1 MKHLSL
7 ALLAL
12 LLAFLVAVTL
22 FIGKFDLNLSEYA
35 AIFSADHSVAKVVL
49 LDIRFP
55 RIAAAVLIGAALSVS
70 GAAYQAMLVNPL
82 VSPSILGV
90 LSGAGFGAAL
100 GMILGVGIVPM
111 QMLTFVMG
119 IAAVM
124 IAFMLSLISRAQPLL
139 MLILGGVISSAIF
152 GALLSVL
159 KYFADPYDTLPNIV
173 YFLMGSLSFATKSAV
188 LAVGGVMLVC
198 VLLLVLLGKQ
208 LNALSLGED
217 EAKSLGINTQR
228 LKITVVILATLASS
242 LSVVLGGIIGWI
254 GLIAP
259 HICRF
264 LFGADNRF
272 VLAASAIVGAIFL
285 LVCDT
290 LSRQLYSYEIPIG
303 IITSLFGIPIF
314 IAVLFSVKGKV

>member
-12 LLAFLVAVTL
+12 LLAFLVAVML

-119 IAAVM
+119 IAAVV

-217 EAKSLGINTQR
+217 EVKSLGINTQR

-254 GLIAP
+254 GLIAS

>member
-12 LLAFLVAVTL
+12 LLAFLAAITL
-22 FIGKFDLNLSEYA
+22 FIGKFELNLSEYA

-70 GAAYQAMLVNPL
+70 GAAYQAMLINPL

-100 GMILGVGIVPM
+100 AMILGLSIVQM

-119 IAAVM
+119 IAAVV

-198 VLLLVLLGKQ
+198 IVLLILLGKQ

-217 EAKSLGINTQR
+217 ESKSLGINTQK
-228 LKITVVILATLASS
+228 LKISVVILATLASS

-272 VLAASAIVGAIFL
+272 VLSASALVGAIFL
-285 LVCDT
+285 LICDT

-314 IAVLFSVKGKV
+314 IAVLFSVKGTV